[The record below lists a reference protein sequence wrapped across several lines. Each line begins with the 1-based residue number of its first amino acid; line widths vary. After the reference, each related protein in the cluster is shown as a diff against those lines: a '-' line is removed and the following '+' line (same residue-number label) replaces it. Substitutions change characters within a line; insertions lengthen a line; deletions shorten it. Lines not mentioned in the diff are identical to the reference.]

1 MTGTFLKENKSPDSL
16 FPASLLQSKAMLMRE
31 VKPFPSLPAAQ
42 AATFISPDKIKKPN
56 PKLLEQAC
64 IFQLARPAVSLSREE
79 NSSRSWIYPGGCTN
93 LPPLPLLPAGISWN
107 AGSREVLPPRSP
119 RGVLGTSWA
128 SCPQGGLGAQQHMEQ
143 GCWQCLPAGITSCW
157 KKLLLE

>member
-64 IFQLARPAVSLSREE
+64 IFPFARPACPFPGRKTPPGAGFTRGDAPIFPHCPCCLQGSAGTLDPVRCCLRGHL
-79 NSSRSWIYPGGCTN
+79 GGCWGH
-93 LPPLPLLPAGISWN
+93 PGPAAFREGLELSSTGSGD
-107 AGSREVLPPRSP
+107 AGSAFL
-119 RGVLGTSWA
+119 
-128 SCPQGGLGAQQHMEQ
+128 QG
-143 GCWQCLPAGITSCW
+143 
-157 KKLLLE
+157 

>member
-64 IFQLARPAVSLSREE
+64 IFPFAQPVCPFLGRKTP
-79 NSSRSWIYPGGCTN
+79 PG
-93 LPPLPLLPAGISWN
+93 AGFTRGDALVFPYCPCCLQGS
-107 AGSREVLPPRSP
+107 AGMLDPVRCCLRGHLG
-119 RGVLGTSWA
+119 GVLGTSWA
-128 SCPQGGLGAQQHMEQ
+128 SCPQGGLGAQQHTER
-143 GCWQCLPAGITSCW
+143 GCWQCLPAGITSCR
-157 KKLLLE
+157 KKLFLE